1 MNENLDKN
9 MESDNREQVS
19 SKKLNFSH
27 ADPNSWDIIQKLGIL
42 GMWQL
47 LERIIKKGL
56 ELTFFVQ
63 GVVNAKERREVLS
76 CIHFHCLSNTLYVCK
91 AP

>member
-1 MNENLDKN
+1 MDGNLDKN

-19 SKKLNFSH
+19 SKKLIFSY

-47 LERIIKKGL
+47 LERIIKNG
-56 ELTFFVQ
+56 
-63 GVVNAKERREVLS
+63 
-76 CIHFHCLSNTLYVCK
+76 
-91 AP
+91 